1 MGGCAV
7 KRAGPLVVAI
17 VIAAAGLGPAGA
29 VAAVP
34 FRDIASGGP
43 LTHVYVGNELSCQI
57 AHAGD
62 AAFELYPS
70 TAAPGDCGT
79 LVFAG
84 GGLYAPNFPAH
95 DSTATSSSL
104 GPTTAYT
111 SVSQTPVSGAGTA
124 SSPFRVVTVVD
135 LGSTGLRITQTDSY
149 VTGDESYRTD
159 VTLANTTGAA
169 VAATIYRAGDC
180 YLQGTDT
187 GFGFTSPAQTAV
199 GCSANPNNSPPA
211 RIEQWLP
218 ITTGNLLL
226 EATFSDVWGAIAGR
240 SPLDGSCRCA
250 DNTDNGAAI
259 SWAVNVPPGGQVT
272 RSHYTTF
279 SPRGVTAPPP
289 SAGPPPGAVPPA
301 FGPTG
306 VIQIPASRMCL
317 SRRHFT
323 IHIRKYRGLT
333 YEQAIVFVNR
343 RRVGVLR
350 GRQFSAGVDLRNLP
364 AGTFVVQITVITT
377 KGRIITGTRTYHTC
391 RKRLPFL
398 GAPRL

>member
-1 MGGCAV
+1 MGGCRVRFAV
-7 KRAGPLVVAI
+7 LPVVAT
-17 VIAAAGLGPAGA
+17 VLAAVGLAPAGA
-29 VAAVP
+29 KAAVP

-43 LTHVYVGNELSCQI
+43 LTHVFVGDELSCQI

-62 AAFELYPS
+62 AAYELYPS
-70 TAAPGDCGT
+70 GAAPGDCGT
-79 LVFAG
+79 LVSAG
-84 GGLYAPNFPAH
+84 GNLYAPNFPAH
-95 DSTATSSSL
+95 DSTATNSSL

-111 SVSQTPVSGAGTA
+111 PVSQGPVTGAGTA
-124 SSPFRVVTVVD
+124 SSPLRVVTVVD
-135 LGSTGLRITQTDSY
+135 LGTTGLRITQTDSY

-159 VTLANTTGAA
+159 VTLANPTSAA

-187 GFGFTSPAQTAV
+187 GYGFTSPAQTAV
-199 GCSANPNNSPPA
+199 GCSANPNNTPPA

-218 ITTGNLLL
+218 ITSGNLLF
-226 EATFSDVWGAIAGR
+226 EGTFSSVWGAIAGH
-240 SPLDGSCRCA
+240 SPLDGSCRCG

-259 SWAVNVPPGGQVT
+259 SWAVTVPAGGQVT

-289 SAGPPPGAVPPA
+289 SARPPAAVPPA

-317 SRRHFT
+317 SRRHFK
-323 IHIRKYRGLT
+323 IHIRQYRGLT

-377 KGRIITGTRTYHTC
+377 AGRIITGTRTYHTC